1 MESDELIAV
10 EVAYARADVQVIIP
24 LKVREGTT
32 LEGAV
37 RQSGI
42 LERFPE
48 IDLKTNKVGVFGKLG
63 KAQAVLKAG
72 DRVEIYRA
80 LIADPK
86 EVRRKRAAKK
96 G

>member
-1 MESDELIAV
+1 MEGDEFMAV
-10 EVAYARADVQVIIP
+10 EVAYARPDVQVIIP
-24 LKVREGTT
+24 LKVREGATI
-32 LEGAV
+32 EEAV
-37 RQSGI
+37 QQSGI
-42 LERFPE
+42 LERFAE

-63 KAQAVLKAG
+63 KPQTVLKPG
-72 DRVEIYRA
+72 DRVEIYRG